1 LNLLFSQSTV
11 SDCGKYLIL
20 AIVKDCRDNIVFYAD
35 LKPGAEINSK
45 LSVKKI
51 VEKFEADYDVRN
63 CPWILYL

>member
-1 LNLLFSQSTV
+1 
-11 SDCGKYLIL
+11 LIL

-63 CPWILYL
+63 FREIL